1 MCAKCEFGACVL
13 GGVGARCL
21 CLVLLRLRLRLGG
34 GELHS
39 PWRQLRLRELEDL
52 GAQAYLGSIPEDD
65 PSRRP

>member
-1 MCAKCEFGACVL
+1 M
-13 GGVGARCL
+13 